1 MTIGASAKRVWVTH
15 ISLVRKAKLM
25 YILAARVF
33 ANTMAAAS
41 SGETFTGQA
50 RVLIISLRSVDR
62 R

>member
-1 MTIGASAKRVWVTH
+1 MPRGIWVTH

-50 RVLIISLRSVDR
+50 RELIILLDQSTLCQRSS
-62 R
+62 

>member
-1 MTIGASAKRVWVTH
+1 MEVALVPKGVWVTH

-50 RVLIISLRSVDR
+50 RVLMIC
-62 R
+62 